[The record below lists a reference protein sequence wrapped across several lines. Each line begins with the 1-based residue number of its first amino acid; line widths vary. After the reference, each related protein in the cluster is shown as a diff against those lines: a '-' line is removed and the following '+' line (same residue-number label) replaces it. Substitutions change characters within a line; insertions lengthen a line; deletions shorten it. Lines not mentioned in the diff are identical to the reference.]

1 MPTLVWAGKENAS
14 KEAKSVPYR
23 LLERDES
30 LCYGD
35 VAAGNIIVQGDN
47 LAALKALMPYYR
59 GRVRCIYI
67 DPPYNTHSAFEH
79 YDDSVEHSTWLSL
92 MYPRLELLREMLSED
107 GSIWISIDDR
117 EYANLKCIGDE
128 IFGLDCFV
136 SNISWQRTYSTRNDS
151 KGIVNEVEHILVY
164 GKKPDWQPNKLPRT
178 AEMDKKYKN
187 PDNDIMPWTSADAFA
202 PDSVKHQGM
211 VYAIQHPLTGEM
223 IYPTVDRHWTFG
235 QLEML
240 EIMRGWSEYELK
252 NLYDETKRAK
262 ICGISSTEVRSD
274 VKGIVLSRP
283 LEEAQKQANEIYKRG
298 QWPRLYFTKNGK
310 GGIRRK
316 IYLSDVGGKLP
327 TNFWPYSEVGHT
339 DEAKKEILA
348 IFDNKAPFA
357 TPKPER
363 LIQRVIF
370 LATNPGD
377 LVLDSFL
384 GSGTTAAV
392 AQKMNRHYVGIEIG
406 EHAVTHVV
414 PRLRKVI
421 DGEEGGI
428 SKAENWQG
436 GGGFSFYRLGE
447 EVFTADGQI
456 RKDVTFQTLAAHLW
470 MKATDTPYGSGQPK
484 ESDSVREIMSTYGH
498 DSPLLGIHEGTAY
511 YLLYNGILGDRRPD
525 GGNVLT
531 KKVLA
536 VLPPH
541 DGPRIIYGESSRLH
555 EETLKALG
563 IVFRQIP
570 KEIPTN

>member
-1 MPTLVWAGKENAS
+1 MPTLTWAGKENAT
-14 KEAKSVPYR
+14 KEANSVPYR

-35 VAAGNIIVQGDN
+35 ATAGNVIVQGDN

-59 GRVRCIYI
+59 NRVRCIYI

-79 YDDSVEHSTWLSL
+79 YDDGVEHSTWLSL
-92 MYPRLELLREMLSED
+92 MYPRLELLREFLAED
-107 GSIWISIDDR
+107 GSIWVNLDDN
-117 EYANLKCIGDE
+117 EVHYCKVILDE
-128 IFGLDCFV
+128 IFGRNNFLCD
-136 SNISWQRTYSTRNDS
+136 IAWEKRYSPPPDTKEFGYIHD
-151 KGIVNEVEHILVY
+151 HILVY
-164 GKKPDWQPNKLPRT
+164 RISDNFTRNLLPLTDDQIGR
-178 AEMDKKYKN
+178 YKN
-187 PDNDIMPWTSADAFA
+187 PDGDPRGPWKAMDYTCRFTSLQRPNLYYPIIQPNTGEEIWPKETRVWANSLEEHEKNVRENRLWWGKTGKNRVPAKKNFLSDIQQGIMPMSLWHYQIA
-202 PDSVKHQGM
+202 G
-211 VYAIQHPLTGEM
+211 
-223 IYPTVDRHWTFG
+223 
-235 QLEML
+235 
-240 EIMRGWSEYELK
+240 
-252 NLYDETKRAK
+252 
-262 ICGISSTEVRSD
+262 
-274 VKGIVLSRP
+274 
-283 LEEAQKQANEIYKRG
+283 
-298 QWPRLYFTKNGK
+298 
-310 GGIRRK
+310 
-316 IYLSDVGGKLP
+316 
-327 TNFWPYSEVGHT
+327 TNQ
-339 DEAKKEILA
+339 DAKKESLKL
-348 IFDNKAPFA
+348 FQRNPFE
-357 TPKPER
+357 TPKPEK
-363 LIQRVIF
+363 LISLVLYI
-370 LATNPGD
+370 ATNPGD

-456 RKDVTFQTLAAHLW
+456 RKDVKFQTLAAHLW

-555 EETLKALG
+555 EETLKAMG

-570 KEIPTN
+570 KEIPAN